1 MRIISDLFRTFAP
14 RLLRCSGIVNL
25 TAFANV
31 HPQYSYWKL
40 KRRASVLQVESGKFK
55 IRTRRSTTVHV
66 YTWACRLMV
75 FSKGYSR
82 ALLGDVGYTGS
93 RFVFIPNSSALCR

>member
-40 KRRASVLQVESGKFK
+40 KRRASVLSSESGKFISK
-55 IRTRRSTTVHV
+55 QDGVRRFTYIRGLAVS
-66 YTWACRLMV
+66 
-75 FSKGYSR
+75 
-82 ALLGDVGYTGS
+82 
-93 RFVFIPNSSALCR
+93 